1 MKERPLLQRE
11 RLQLPA
17 WDNCK
22 NVQSRPKLE
31 ECGCP
36 GCPPQHTKPSKSWLT
51 SARNQI
57 CFVFVWPKQKFQEH
71 LSDVATFDA
80 SAAGV
85 SWGGSAFAFQT
96 EQDWRISMAVLKNTK
111 AYTSNLKQNY
121 FRSSWKKS
129 LCPFSCGCFN
139 KTVVVAASAG
149 GAGASVACKTQLWE
163 ALKPSRNLKP
173 KAFLASLKCHNPR
186 EMMSEALSAKSTSG
200 VLWDLTDEKQ

>member
-36 GCPPQHTKPSKSWLT
+36 SCPPQHTKPSKSWLT
-51 SARNQI
+51 SVRNQI

-71 LSDVATFDA
+71 LSDVVTFDA

-85 SWGGSAFAFQT
+85 SWGASAFAFRR

-111 AYTSNLKQNY
+111 TYTSNLKQNY
-121 FRSSWKKS
+121 FRSSWKKVIVS
-129 LCPFSCGCFN
+129 VFFLLFQYNSSSSGLSRWGRCFRCLQDTALRSSETFTEFKTESFSRQSKMSQPKRNDERCYCLQ
-139 KTVVVAASAG
+139 K
-149 GAGASVACKTQLWE
+149 
-163 ALKPSRNLKP
+163 AL
-173 KAFLASLKCHNPR
+173 AEFF
-186 EMMSEALSAKSTSG
+186 EI
-200 VLWDLTDEKQ
+200 